1 MAILDGFPTPLVIA
15 MATPFG
21 IRLRRLREA
30 KNLSLQQL
38 AEVVGCTK
46 AYLWELEMR
55 DGQKPSAERVR
66 ALARELGVTMEALM
80 EDQPSE
86 MPGVGPK
93 DYAFFR
99 EYAGMAEGEKERFR
113 RALDVMFGTTTNA
126 DPKP

>member
-1 MAILDGFPTPLVIA
+1 

-30 KNLSLQQL
+30 KSLSLQQL
-38 AEVVGCTK
+38 ADLVGCTK

-55 DGQKPSAERVR
+55 EGQKPSAERVR
-66 ALARELGVTMEALM
+66 ALARELGVTMEELM

-99 EYAGMAEGEKERFR
+99 EYAGMSDEDKEKYR
-113 RALDVMFGTTTNA
+113 RMLDVMFGTSTDA
-126 DPKP
+126 EPKP